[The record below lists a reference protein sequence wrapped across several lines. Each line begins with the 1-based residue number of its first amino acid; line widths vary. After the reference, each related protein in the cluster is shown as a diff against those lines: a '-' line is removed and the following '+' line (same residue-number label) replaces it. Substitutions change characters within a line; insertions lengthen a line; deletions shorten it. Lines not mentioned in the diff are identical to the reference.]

1 MKRVSVLWTKDKV
14 RSECRIT
21 GHSDPFVTHVSYV
34 AQACSTHT
42 AYVAIQGTK
51 TDGHTFIDTAI
62 ACGASVIIHETPL
75 AHYRKDTLYIQHPNA
90 RRVASLFSRN
100 LAGSLPEQIIGVT
113 GTDGKSTTCA
123 FLHHLLL
130 IALPRCGL
138 LSTVSIDDG
147 TGIRCSPHRQ
157 STPEVSQLYPFLT
170 QCKAHGVETVVLE
183 ATSHGLSTTGA
194 RLVDIDFT
202 GAIITNITSE
212 HLEFHGTREQYIDAK
227 MNLVRQVRPG
237 GWIVVSSDFPYLD
250 RVLAER
256 HPSVELH
263 TYAWTE
269 ASSPNTGELTA
280 KLMEKRFNEQTVHL
294 TYQGMKAMTTLP
306 YGPACYALNMLGAL
320 LGALATRHIS
330 FSSAVHALES
340 LPLVPGRFELVPTP
354 LPITVIIDF
363 AHTEQSFVSL
373 FSHIRQHYRH
383 ARIIAIFGAAGE
395 RDRSKRAPL
404 GQAAADWCDALFL
417 TDEDPRGESP
427 KQILDDIE
435 KGIRLSNRHPEVQR
449 IHDRKEA
456 IAAAIHSAKEGDILL
471 LLAKSH
477 EKTIQYADHAID
489 WNERQVVAQIAEG
502 EQDEERNR

>member
-1 MKRVSVLWTKDKV
+1 
-14 RSECRIT
+14 
-21 GHSDPFVTHVSYV
+21 
-34 AQACSTHT
+34 
-42 AYVAIQGTK
+42 
-51 TDGHTFIDTAI
+51 
-62 ACGASVIIHETPL
+62 
-75 AHYRKDTLYIQHPNA
+75 
-90 RRVASLFSRN
+90 
-100 LAGSLPEQIIGVT
+100 
-113 GTDGKSTTCA
+113 
-123 FLHHLLL
+123 
-130 IALPRCGL
+130 
-138 LSTVSIDDG
+138 
-147 TGIRCSPHRQ
+147 
-157 STPEVSQLYPFLT
+157 
-170 QCKAHGVETVVLE
+170 
-183 ATSHGLSTTGA
+183 
-194 RLVDIDFT
+194 
-202 GAIITNITSE
+202 
-212 HLEFHGTREQYIDAK
+212 
-227 MNLVRQVRPG
+227 
-237 GWIVVSSDFPYLD
+237 
-250 RVLAER
+250 
-256 HPSVELH
+256 
-263 TYAWTE
+263 
-269 ASSPNTGELTA
+269 
-280 KLMEKRFNEQTVHL
+280 MEKRFNEQTVHL